1 MIIGISG
8 KAGSGKDTAAKMLEV
23 LYANPNILYEDF
35 SNRKYKNFADIQIVH
50 FADSL
55 KETAQVLFR
64 IGEWETNTQ
73 EGKKTTIEWIG
84 KTVRELLQGVGQGLR
99 DAIDP
104 NLWIKVLFRISEWET
119 NTQEGKKTT
128 IDWIGKTIRELLQG
142 IGQGL
147 RDAIDPNLWVKILF
161 ANTEDWS
168 NYIIADVRYPNEV
181 YAIKERNGILLRI
194 DRKGAGAGNHSS
206 ETALDNYKEWDVH
219 IENNGSIE
227 DLFEAMRIFTK
238 NYPID

>member
-23 LYANPNILYEDF
+23 LYANPDISYEDF
-35 SNRKYKNFADIQIVH
+35 VNKRYKNFADIQIVH

-73 EGKKTTIEWIG
+73 EGKKTTINWIG
-84 KTVRELLQGVGQGLR
+84 KTV
-99 DAIDP
+99 
-104 NLWIKVLFRISEWET
+104 
-119 NTQEGKKTT
+119 
-128 IDWIGKTIRELLQG
+128 RELLQG

-147 RDAIDPNLWVKILF
+147 RDTIDPNLWVKILF

-227 DLFEAMRIFTK
+227 DLFEAMKIFIK

>member
-23 LYANPNILYEDF
+23 LYANPDISYEDF
-35 SNRKYKNFADIQIVH
+35 ANKRYKNFADIQIVH

-73 EGKKTTIEWIG
+73 EGKKTTINWIG
-84 KTVRELLQGVGQGLR
+84 KTV
-99 DAIDP
+99 
-104 NLWIKVLFRISEWET
+104 
-119 NTQEGKKTT
+119 
-128 IDWIGKTIRELLQG
+128 RELLQG

-147 RDAIDPNLWVKILF
+147 RDAIDFDLWVKILF

-181 YAIKERNGILLRI
+181 KAIKERNGILLRI

-206 ETALDNYKEWDVH
+206 ETALDDYKEWDVH

-227 DLFEAMRIFTK
+227 DLFETMRIFTK

>member
-23 LYANPNILYEDF
+23 LYANPDISYEDF
-35 SNRKYKNFADIQIVH
+35 ANKRYKNFADIQIVH

-64 IGEWETNTQ
+64 IDEWETNTQ
-73 EGKKTTIEWIG
+73 EGKKTTINWIG
-84 KTVRELLQGVGQGLR
+84 KTV
-99 DAIDP
+99 
-104 NLWIKVLFRISEWET
+104 
-119 NTQEGKKTT
+119 
-128 IDWIGKTIRELLQG
+128 RELLQG

-161 ANTEDWS
+161 ANTEGWS

-181 YAIKERNGILLRI
+181 YAIKKRNGILIRI

-219 IENNGSIE
+219 IENNDSIE
-227 DLFEAMRIFTK
+227 DLFEVMRIFTK

>member
-23 LYANPNILYEDF
+23 LYANPDISYEDF
-35 SNRKYKNFADIQIVH
+35 ANKRYKNFADIQIVH

-73 EGKKTTIEWIG
+73 EGKKTTINWIG
-84 KTVRELLQGVGQGLR
+84 KTV
-99 DAIDP
+99 
-104 NLWIKVLFRISEWET
+104 
-119 NTQEGKKTT
+119 
-128 IDWIGKTIRELLQG
+128 RELLQG

-181 YAIKERNGILLRI
+181 YAIKKRNGILLRI

-206 ETALDNYKEWDVH
+206 ETALDDYKEWDVH

-227 DLFEAMRIFTK
+227 DLFEAMKIFIK

>member
-23 LYANPNILYEDF
+23 LYANPDISYEDF
-35 SNRKYKNFADIQIVH
+35 ANKRYKNFADIQIVH

-73 EGKKTTIEWIG
+73 EGKKTTINWIG
-84 KTVRELLQGVGQGLR
+84 KTV
-99 DAIDP
+99 
-104 NLWIKVLFRISEWET
+104 
-119 NTQEGKKTT
+119 
-128 IDWIGKTIRELLQG
+128 RELLQG

-161 ANTEDWS
+161 ANTEGWS

-181 YAIKERNGILLRI
+181 YAIKKRNGVLIRI

-219 IENNGSIE
+219 IENNSSIE
-227 DLFEAMRIFTK
+227 DLFEAMRIFIK

>member
-1 MIIGISG
+1 MIVGISG

-23 LYANPNILYEDF
+23 LYANPDISYEDF
-35 SNRKYKNFADIQIVH
+35 ANKRYKNFADIQIVH

-73 EGKKTTIEWIG
+73 EGKKTTINWIG
-84 KTVRELLQGVGQGLR
+84 KTV
-99 DAIDP
+99 
-104 NLWIKVLFRISEWET
+104 
-119 NTQEGKKTT
+119 
-128 IDWIGKTIRELLQG
+128 RELLQG

-161 ANTEDWS
+161 ANTEGWS
-168 NYIIADVRYPNEV
+168 NYIIADVRYPNEI
-181 YAIKERNGILLRI
+181 YAIKKRNGVLIRI

-206 ETALDNYKEWDVH
+206 EIALDDYKEWDVH

-227 DLFEAMRIFTK
+227 DLFEAMKIFIK

>member
-23 LYANPNILYEDF
+23 LYANPNISYEDF

-50 FADSL
+50 FADIL
-55 KETAQVLFR
+55 KETVQVLFG

-104 NLWIKVLFRISEWET
+104 NLWIKVLF
-119 NTQEGKKTT
+119 
-128 IDWIGKTIRELLQG
+128 
-142 IGQGL
+142 
-147 RDAIDPNLWVKILF
+147 
-161 ANTEDWS
+161 ANTENWS
-168 NYIIADVRYPNEV
+168 NYIIADVRYPNEIK
-181 YAIKERNGILLRI
+181 AIKERNGILLRI

-206 ETALDNYKEWDVH
+206 EIALDDYKEWDVH

-227 DLFEAMRIFTK
+227 DLFEAMKIFIK

>member
-23 LYANPNILYEDF
+23 LYANPDISYEDF
-35 SNRKYKNFADIQIVH
+35 ANKRYKNFADIQIVH

-55 KETAQVLFR
+55 KETTQVLFR

-73 EGKKTTIEWIG
+73 EGKKTTINWIG
-84 KTVRELLQGVGQGLR
+84 KTV
-99 DAIDP
+99 
-104 NLWIKVLFRISEWET
+104 
-119 NTQEGKKTT
+119 
-128 IDWIGKTIRELLQG
+128 RELLQG

-161 ANTEDWS
+161 ANTEGWS

-181 YAIKERNGILLRI
+181 YAIKKRNGVLIRI

-206 ETALDNYKEWDVH
+206 ETALDDYKEWDVH

-227 DLFEAMRIFTK
+227 DLFEAMKIFIK

>member
-23 LYANPNILYEDF
+23 LYANPDISYEDF
-35 SNRKYKNFADIQIVH
+35 ANKRYKNFADIQIVH
-50 FADSL
+50 FADAL

-64 IGEWETNTQ
+64 LG
-73 EGKKTTIEWIG
+73 
-84 KTVRELLQGVGQGLR
+84 
-99 DAIDP
+99 
-104 NLWIKVLFRISEWET
+104 EWET

-128 IDWIGKTIRELLQG
+128 IDWIGKTVRELLQG
-142 IGQGL
+142 IGQRL
-147 RDAIDPNLWVKILF
+147 RDAIDFDIWVKILF
-161 ANTEDWS
+161 ANTEGWS

-181 YAIKERNGILLRI
+181 YAIKKRNGVLIRI

-206 ETALDNYKEWDVH
+206 ETALDDYNDWDVR
-219 IENNGSIE
+219 IENNGSLE
-227 DLFEAMRIFTK
+227 SLFEAMRIFTK

>member
-23 LYANPNILYEDF
+23 LYANPNISYEDF
-35 SNRKYKNFADIQIVH
+35 ANKRYKNFADIQIVH
-50 FADSL
+50 FADTL

-73 EGKKTTIEWIG
+73 EGKKTTINWIG
-84 KTVRELLQGVGQGLR
+84 KTV
-99 DAIDP
+99 
-104 NLWIKVLFRISEWET
+104 
-119 NTQEGKKTT
+119 
-128 IDWIGKTIRELLQG
+128 RELLQG

-161 ANTEDWS
+161 ANTESWT
-168 NYIIADVRYPNEV
+168 NYIIADVRYPNEIK
-181 YAIKERNGILLRI
+181 AIKERNGILLRI

-206 ETALDNYKEWDVH
+206 EIALDDYKEWDVH

>member
-23 LYANPNILYEDF
+23 LYANPDISYEDF
-35 SNRKYKNFADIQIVH
+35 ANKRYKNFADIQIVH

-73 EGKKTTIEWIG
+73 EGKKTTINWIG
-84 KTVRELLQGVGQGLR
+84 KTV
-99 DAIDP
+99 
-104 NLWIKVLFRISEWET
+104 
-119 NTQEGKKTT
+119 
-128 IDWIGKTIRELLQG
+128 RELLQG

-161 ANTEDWS
+161 ANTEGWS
-168 NYIIADVRYPNEV
+168 NYIIADVRYPNEI
-181 YAIKERNGILLRI
+181 YAIKKRNGVLIRI

-227 DLFEAMRIFTK
+227 NLFETMKIFIK

>member
-23 LYANPNILYEDF
+23 LYANPDISYEDF
-35 SNRKYKNFADIQIVH
+35 ANKRYKNFTDIQIVH

-73 EGKKTTIEWIG
+73 EGKKTTINWIG
-84 KTVRELLQGVGQGLR
+84 KTV
-99 DAIDP
+99 
-104 NLWIKVLFRISEWET
+104 
-119 NTQEGKKTT
+119 
-128 IDWIGKTIRELLQG
+128 RELLQG

-161 ANTEDWS
+161 ANTEGWS

-181 YAIKERNGILLRI
+181 YAIKKRNGILIRI
-194 DRKGAGAGNHSS
+194 DRKDAGAGNHSS

-227 DLFEAMRIFTK
+227 DLFKAMKIFIK
-238 NYPID
+238 HYPID

>member
-1 MIIGISG
+1 MIVGISG

-23 LYANPNILYEDF
+23 LYANPDISYEDF
-35 SNRKYKNFADIQIVH
+35 ANKRYKNFADIQIVH

-55 KETAQVLFR
+55 KETVQVLFR

-73 EGKKTTIEWIG
+73 EGKKTTINWIG
-84 KTVRELLQGVGQGLR
+84 KTV
-99 DAIDP
+99 
-104 NLWIKVLFRISEWET
+104 
-119 NTQEGKKTT
+119 
-128 IDWIGKTIRELLQG
+128 RELLQG

-161 ANTEDWS
+161 ANTEGWT
-168 NYIIADVRYPNEV
+168 NYIIADVRYPNEIK
-181 YAIKERNGILLRI
+181 AIKERNGILLRI

-206 ETALDNYKEWDVH
+206 EIALDDYKEWDVH

-227 DLFEAMRIFTK
+227 DLFEAMRIFIK

>member
-23 LYANPNILYEDF
+23 LYANPDISYEDF
-35 SNRKYKNFADIQIVH
+35 ANKRYKNFADIQIVH
-50 FADSL
+50 FADIL
-55 KETAQVLFR
+55 KETVQVLFG

-84 KTVRELLQGVGQGLR
+84 KTVRELLQG
-99 DAIDP
+99 
-104 NLWIKVLFRISEWET
+104 
-119 NTQEGKKTT
+119 
-128 IDWIGKTIRELLQG
+128 

-161 ANTEDWS
+161 ANTEGWS
-168 NYIIADVRYPNEV
+168 NYIIADVRYPNEI
-181 YAIKERNGILLRI
+181 YAIKKRNGVLIRI

-227 DLFEAMRIFTK
+227 DLFETMKIFIK

>member
-8 KAGSGKDTAAKMLEV
+8 KAGSGKDTVAKMLEV
-23 LYANPNILYEDF
+23 LYANPDISYEDF
-35 SNRKYKNFADIQIVH
+35 ANKRYKNFADIQIVH

-64 IGEWETNTQ
+64 IGEWETSTQ
-73 EGKKTTIEWIG
+73 EGKKTTINWIG
-84 KTVRELLQGVGQGLR
+84 KTV
-99 DAIDP
+99 
-104 NLWIKVLFRISEWET
+104 
-119 NTQEGKKTT
+119 
-128 IDWIGKTIRELLQG
+128 RELLQG

-161 ANTEDWS
+161 VNTEGWS

-181 YAIKERNGILLRI
+181 YAIKKRNGVLIRI

-206 ETALDNYKEWDVH
+206 ETALDDYKEWDVH
-219 IENNGSIE
+219 IENNSSIE
-227 DLFEAMRIFTK
+227 DLFETMKIFIK

>member
-23 LYANPNILYEDF
+23 LYANPNISYEDF
-35 SNRKYKNFADIQIVH
+35 ANRRYKNFADIQIIH
-50 FADSL
+50 FADTL

-73 EGKKTTIEWIG
+73 EGKKTTINWIG
-84 KTVRELLQGVGQGLR
+84 KTV
-99 DAIDP
+99 
-104 NLWIKVLFRISEWET
+104 
-119 NTQEGKKTT
+119 
-128 IDWIGKTIRELLQG
+128 RELLQG

-147 RDAIDPNLWVKILF
+147 RDAIDFDLWVKILF
-161 ANTEDWS
+161 ANTEGWS
-168 NYIIADVRYPNEV
+168 NYIIADVRYPNEIK
-181 YAIKERNGILLRI
+181 AIKERNGILLRI
-194 DRKGAGAGNHSS
+194 DREGAGAGNHSS

-219 IENNGSIE
+219 IKNNGSIE

>member
-23 LYANPNILYEDF
+23 LYANPDISYEDF

-50 FADSL
+50 FADIL
-55 KETAQVLFR
+55 KETVQVLFG

-73 EGKKTTIEWIG
+73 EGKKTTINWIG
-84 KTVRELLQGVGQGLR
+84 KTV
-99 DAIDP
+99 
-104 NLWIKVLFRISEWET
+104 
-119 NTQEGKKTT
+119 
-128 IDWIGKTIRELLQG
+128 RELLQG

-161 ANTEDWS
+161 ANTEGWS

-181 YAIKERNGILLRI
+181 YAIKKRNGVLIRI

-227 DLFEAMRIFTK
+227 DLFEAMKIFIK

>member
-23 LYANPNILYEDF
+23 LYANPDISYEDF
-35 SNRKYKNFADIQIVH
+35 VNKRYKNFADILIVH

-55 KETAQVLFR
+55 KETAQ
-64 IGEWETNTQ
+64 
-73 EGKKTTIEWIG
+73 
-84 KTVRELLQGVGQGLR
+84 
-99 DAIDP
+99 
-104 NLWIKVLFRISEWET
+104 VLFRISEWET

-128 IDWIGKTIRELLQG
+128 INWIGKTVRELLQG

-147 RDAIDPNLWVKILF
+147 RDAIDFDLWVKILF
-161 ANTEDWS
+161 ANTKGWS
-168 NYIIADVRYPNEV
+168 NYIIADVRYPNEIK
-181 YAIKERNGILLRI
+181 AIKERNGILLRI

-206 ETALDNYKEWDVH
+206 ETALDDYKEWDVH

-227 DLFEAMRIFTK
+227 DLFETMRIFTK

>member
-23 LYANPNILYEDF
+23 LYANPDISYEDF
-35 SNRKYKNFADIQIVH
+35 ANKRYKNFADIQIVH

-73 EGKKTTIEWIG
+73 EGKKTTINWIG
-84 KTVRELLQGVGQGLR
+84 KTV
-99 DAIDP
+99 
-104 NLWIKVLFRISEWET
+104 
-119 NTQEGKKTT
+119 
-128 IDWIGKTIRELLQG
+128 RELLQG

-181 YAIKERNGILLRI
+181 YAIKKRNGILIRI

-227 DLFEAMRIFTK
+227 DLFEAMKIFTK

>member
-23 LYANPNILYEDF
+23 LYANPDISYEDF
-35 SNRKYKNFADIQIVH
+35 ANKRYKNFADIQIVH

-73 EGKKTTIEWIG
+73 EGKKTTINWIG
-84 KTVRELLQGVGQGLR
+84 KTV
-99 DAIDP
+99 
-104 NLWIKVLFRISEWET
+104 
-119 NTQEGKKTT
+119 
-128 IDWIGKTIRELLQG
+128 RELLQG

-161 ANTEDWS
+161 ANTEGWS

-181 YAIKERNGILLRI
+181 YAIKKRNGVLIRI

-219 IENNGSIE
+219 IKNNGSIE
-227 DLFEAMRIFTK
+227 DLFETMKIFIK

>member
-23 LYANPNILYEDF
+23 LYANPNISYEDF
-35 SNRKYKNFADIQIVH
+35 ANKRYKNFADIQIVH
-50 FADSL
+50 FADTL

-73 EGKKTTIEWIG
+73 EGKKTTINWIG
-84 KTVRELLQGVGQGLR
+84 KTV
-99 DAIDP
+99 
-104 NLWIKVLFRISEWET
+104 
-119 NTQEGKKTT
+119 
-128 IDWIGKTIRELLQG
+128 RELLQG

-161 ANTEDWS
+161 ANTEGWT
-168 NYIIADVRYPNEV
+168 NYIIADVRYPNEIKV
-181 YAIKERNGILLRI
+181 IKERNGVLLRI
-194 DRKGAGAGNHSS
+194 DRKDAGAGNHSS
-206 ETALDNYKEWDVH
+206 EIALDDYKEWDVH
-219 IENNGSIE
+219 IENNSSIK
-227 DLFEAMRIFTK
+227 DLFEAMKIFIK

>member
-23 LYANPNILYEDF
+23 LYANPDISYEDF
-35 SNRKYKNFADIQIVH
+35 ANKRYKNFADIQIVH

-73 EGKKTTIEWIG
+73 EGKKTTINWIG
-84 KTVRELLQGVGQGLR
+84 KTV
-99 DAIDP
+99 
-104 NLWIKVLFRISEWET
+104 
-119 NTQEGKKTT
+119 
-128 IDWIGKTIRELLQG
+128 RELLQG

-161 ANTEDWS
+161 ANTEGWS
-168 NYIIADVRYPNEV
+168 NYIIADVRYPNEI
-181 YAIKERNGILLRI
+181 YAIKKRNGVLIRI

-206 ETALDNYKEWDVH
+206 ETALDDYKEWDFY

-227 DLFEAMRIFTK
+227 DLFETMKIFIK

>member
-23 LYANPNILYEDF
+23 LYANPDISYEDF
-35 SNRKYKNFADIQIVH
+35 ANKRYKNFADILIVH

-73 EGKKTTIEWIG
+73 EGKKTTINWIG
-84 KTVRELLQGVGQGLR
+84 KTV
-99 DAIDP
+99 
-104 NLWIKVLFRISEWET
+104 
-119 NTQEGKKTT
+119 
-128 IDWIGKTIRELLQG
+128 RELLQG

-181 YAIKERNGILLRI
+181 KAIKEHNGILLRI

-206 ETALDNYKEWDVH
+206 ETALDDYKEWDVH
-219 IENNGSIE
+219 IENNGSLE
-227 DLFEAMRIFTK
+227 SLFEAMRIFTK

>member
-23 LYANPNILYEDF
+23 LYANPDISYEDF
-35 SNRKYKNFADIQIVH
+35 ANKKYKNFADIQIVH
-50 FADSL
+50 FADTL

-73 EGKKTTIEWIG
+73 EGKKTTINWIG
-84 KTVRELLQGVGQGLR
+84 KTV
-99 DAIDP
+99 
-104 NLWIKVLFRISEWET
+104 
-119 NTQEGKKTT
+119 
-128 IDWIGKTIRELLQG
+128 RELLQG

-161 ANTEDWS
+161 ANTEGWS
-168 NYIIADVRYPNEV
+168 NYIIADVRYPNEIK
-181 YAIKERNGILLRI
+181 AIKERNGILLRI

-206 ETALDNYKEWDVH
+206 ETALDDYKEWDVH

-227 DLFEAMRIFTK
+227 DLFEAMKIFIK

>member
-23 LYANPNILYEDF
+23 LYANPNISYEDF
-35 SNRKYKNFADIQIVH
+35 INRRYKNFADIQVVH
-50 FADSL
+50 FADTL

-73 EGKKTTIEWIG
+73 EGKKTTINWIG
-84 KTVRELLQGVGQGLR
+84 KTV
-99 DAIDP
+99 
-104 NLWIKVLFRISEWET
+104 
-119 NTQEGKKTT
+119 
-128 IDWIGKTIRELLQG
+128 RELLQG

-147 RDAIDPNLWVKILF
+147 RDAIDFDLWVKILF
-161 ANTEDWS
+161 ANTEGWS
-168 NYIIADVRYPNEV
+168 NYIIADVRYPNEIE
-181 YAIKERNGILLRI
+181 AIKERNGILLRI
-194 DRKGAGAGNHSS
+194 DREGAGAGNHSS
-206 ETALDNYKEWDVH
+206 EIALDNYKEWDVH

-227 DLFEAMRIFTK
+227 DLFEAMRIFIK

>member
-23 LYANPNILYEDF
+23 LYANPDISYEDF
-35 SNRKYKNFADIQIVH
+35 ANKRYKNFADIQIVH

-73 EGKKTTIEWIG
+73 EGKKITINWIG
-84 KTVRELLQGVGQGLR
+84 KTV
-99 DAIDP
+99 
-104 NLWIKVLFRISEWET
+104 
-119 NTQEGKKTT
+119 
-128 IDWIGKTIRELLQG
+128 RELLQG

-161 ANTEDWS
+161 ANTEGWS

-181 YAIKERNGILLRI
+181 YAIKKRNGVLIRI

-227 DLFEAMRIFTK
+227 DLFEAMKIFIK

>member
-23 LYANPNILYEDF
+23 LYANPNISYEDF
-35 SNRKYKNFADIQIVH
+35 ANRRYKNFADIQIVH
-50 FADSL
+50 FADTL

-73 EGKKTTIEWIG
+73 EGKKTTINWIG
-84 KTVRELLQGVGQGLR
+84 KTV
-99 DAIDP
+99 
-104 NLWIKVLFRISEWET
+104 
-119 NTQEGKKTT
+119 
-128 IDWIGKTIRELLQG
+128 RELLQG

-147 RDAIDPNLWVKILF
+147 RDAIDFDIWVKILF
-161 ANTEDWS
+161 ANTEGWS
-168 NYIIADVRYPNEV
+168 NYIIADVRYPNEIK
-181 YAIKERNGILLRI
+181 AIKERNGILLRI
-194 DRKGAGAGNHSS
+194 DREGAGAGNHSS
-206 ETALDNYKEWDVH
+206 ETALDDYKEWDVH

>member
-23 LYANPNILYEDF
+23 LYANPNISYEDF
-35 SNRKYKNFADIQIVH
+35 ANKRYKNFADIQIVH
-50 FADSL
+50 FADTL

-73 EGKKTTIEWIG
+73 EGKKTTINWIG
-84 KTVRELLQGVGQGLR
+84 KTV
-99 DAIDP
+99 
-104 NLWIKVLFRISEWET
+104 
-119 NTQEGKKTT
+119 
-128 IDWIGKTIRELLQG
+128 RELLQG

-161 ANTEDWS
+161 ANTESWT
-168 NYIIADVRYPNEV
+168 NYIIADVRYPNEIK
-181 YAIKERNGILLRI
+181 AIKERNGILLRI

-206 ETALDNYKEWDVH
+206 ETALDDYKEWDVH

-227 DLFEAMRIFTK
+227 DLFEAMRIFIK

>member
-23 LYANPNILYEDF
+23 LYANPNISYEDF
-35 SNRKYKNFADIQIVH
+35 VNRRYKNFADILIVH
-50 FADSL
+50 FADAL
-55 KETAQVLFR
+55 KEAAQVLFR
-64 IGEWETNTQ
+64 LGEWEINTQ
-73 EGKKTTIEWIG
+73 EGKKTTINWIG
-84 KTVRELLQGVGQGLR
+84 KTV
-99 DAIDP
+99 
-104 NLWIKVLFRISEWET
+104 
-119 NTQEGKKTT
+119 
-128 IDWIGKTIRELLQG
+128 RELLQG

-147 RDAIDPNLWVKILF
+147 RDAIDFDLWVKILF
-161 ANTEDWS
+161 ANTKGWS
-168 NYIIADVRYPNEV
+168 NYIIADVRYPNEIK
-181 YAIKERNGILLRI
+181 AIKERNGILLRI

-219 IENNGSIE
+219 IENNSSIE